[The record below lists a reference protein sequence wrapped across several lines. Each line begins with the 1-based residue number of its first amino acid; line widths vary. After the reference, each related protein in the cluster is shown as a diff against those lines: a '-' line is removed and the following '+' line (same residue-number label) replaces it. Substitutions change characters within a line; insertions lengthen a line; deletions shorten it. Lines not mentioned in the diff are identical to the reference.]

1 MNKYRTHNCAE
12 LTINNIGKQII
23 LSGWIHKKRDH
34 GNLLFIDLRDHY
46 GMTQCVIDNK
56 NEYFSALEKIKL
68 ETVIRIEGEVI
79 ARTSET
85 INKELATGSI
95 EVSIKNFYVLGSTK
109 ELPLPVFSDQEY
121 SEEIRLKYRYLD
133 LRRKK
138 LHQNI
143 ILRSNVISFI
153 RKKMESLGFLE
164 YQTPILTSSSPEG
177 ARDFLV
183 PSRLNPG
190 KFYALPQA
198 PQQFKQLIMVSGFD
212 RYFQI
217 APCFRDE
224 DARADRSPGEFYQ
237 LDIEMS
243 FVEQEDVFQVVEPL
257 LHEVFTKF
265 SKGYSISKTPFK
277 RFKYKDAMLKFG
289 TDKPDL
295 RNPIEISDVTEI
307 FEREDVKLEIFK
319 KLIQKK
325 SVVRC
330 VVAKNV
336 SSKPRSFFDN
346 LDKGSKAEGAS
357 GLGYII
363 LENNNGKL
371 EGKGPIAKFFS
382 NDAIN
387 TLCKKVNAVNGDAIF
402 FICDIKKNAEKFS
415 AWARTEIAKNLE
427 LIKENVFEFCW
438 VTDYPM
444 FEYNEIDKK
453 IDFSHNPFSMP
464 QTPMDLIDK
473 TDPLELL
480 AYQYDIVCNG
490 IELSS
495 GAIRNHIPELMYK
508 LFKIAGYSKEEVDN
522 KFSGMINALSYGAP
536 PHGGIAPGIDRIIML
551 LAGEKNIREVTMF
564 PLNQNAQD
572 LMMNAPSD
580 VSEKQLKELN
590 IKLVKKD

>member
-12 LTINNIGKQII
+12 LTINNIGKQTI

-34 GNLLFIDLRDHY
+34 GHLLFIDLRDHY

-56 NEYFSALEKIKL
+56 NEYFSALEKTKL
-68 ETVIRIEGEVI
+68 ETVIRIEGEVV

-85 INKELATGSI
+85 INKELATGSV
-95 EVSIKNFYVLGSTK
+95 EVLIKNFNVLGSTK

-212 RYFQI
+212 KYFQI

-265 SKGYSISKTPFK
+265 SKGYSVSKTPFK

-295 RNPIEISDVTEI
+295 RNPIEINDVTEI

-330 VVAKNV
+330 MVAKNV

-346 LDKGSKAEGAS
+346 LDKGAKTEGAS

-363 LENNNGKL
+363 LESNNGKL

-382 NDAIN
+382 EDAIN
-387 TLCKKVNAVNGDAIF
+387 TLCKKINAVGGDAIF
-402 FICDIKKNAEKFS
+402 FVCDVKKNAEKFS

-427 LIKENVFEFCW
+427 LIKDNVFEFCW

-495 GAIRNHIPELMYK
+495 GAIRNHVPELMYK

>member
-12 LTINNIGKQII
+12 LTINNIGKQTI

-34 GNLLFIDLRDHY
+34 GHLLFIDLRDHY

-68 ETVIRIEGEVI
+68 ETVIRIEGEVV
-79 ARTSET
+79 ARTPET
-85 INKELATGSI
+85 INKELSTGSI
-95 EVSIKNFYVLGSTK
+95 EVLIKSFNVLGSTK

-121 SEEIRLKYRYLD
+121 AEEIRLKYRYLD

-212 RYFQI
+212 KYFQI

-295 RNPIEISDVTEI
+295 RNPIEINDVTEI

-330 VVAKNV
+330 MVAKNV

-346 LDKGSKAEGAS
+346 LDKGAKTEGAS

-363 LENNNGKL
+363 LESNNGKL

-382 NDAIN
+382 EDAIN
-387 TLCKKVNAVNGDAIF
+387 TLCKKINAVGGDAIF
-402 FICDIKKNAEKFS
+402 FVCDVKKNAEKFS

-427 LIKENVFEFCW
+427 LIKDNVFEFCW

-495 GAIRNHIPELMYK
+495 GAIRNHVPELMYK

>member
-1 MNKYRTHNCAE
+1 LNKYRTHNCAE
-12 LTINNIGKQII
+12 LTINNIGKQTI

-34 GNLLFIDLRDHY
+34 GHLLFIDLRDHY

-56 NEYFSALEKIKL
+56 NEHFSALEKIKL
-68 ETVIRIEGEVI
+68 ESVIRIEGEVV
-79 ARTSET
+79 ARTQET
-85 INKELATGSI
+85 INKELVTGSI
-95 EVSIKNFYVLGSTK
+95 EVLIKNFNVLGSTK

-143 ILRSNVISFI
+143 ILRSKVISFI
-153 RKKMESLGFLE
+153 RKKMETLGFLE

-265 SKGYSISKTPFK
+265 SKGSSISKTPFK

-295 RNPIEISDVTEI
+295 RNPIEINDVTEI

-346 LDKGSKAEGAS
+346 LDKGAKIEGAS

-363 LENNNGKL
+363 LESSNGKL

-382 NDAIN
+382 QDAIN
-387 TLCKKVNAVNGDAIF
+387 TLCKKINAISGDAIF
-402 FICDIKKNAEKFS
+402 FVCDIKKNAEKFS
-415 AWARTEIAKNLE
+415 AWARTEIAENLE
-427 LIKENVFEFCW
+427 LIKDNIFEFCW

-495 GAIRNHIPELMYK
+495 GAIRNHVPELMYK
-508 LFKIAGYSKEEVDN
+508 LFKIAGYSKEEVDS

>member
-1 MNKYRTHNCAE
+1 LNKYRTHNCAE
-12 LTINNIGKQII
+12 LTINNIGKQTI

-34 GNLLFIDLRDHY
+34 GHLLFIDLRDHY

-56 NEYFSALEKIKL
+56 NEHFSALEKIKL
-68 ETVIRIEGEVI
+68 ESVIRIEGDVV
-79 ARTSET
+79 ARTTET

-95 EVSIKNFYVLGSTK
+95 EILIKNFNVLGSTK

-212 RYFQI
+212 KYFQI

-265 SKGYSISKTPFK
+265 SNGYSISKTPFK
-277 RFKYKDAMLKFG
+277 RFKYKEAMLKFG

-295 RNPIEISDVTEI
+295 RNPIEINDVTEI

-325 SVVRC
+325 SIVRC

-346 LDKGSKAEGAS
+346 LDKGAKTEGAS

-382 NDAIN
+382 EDAIN
-387 TLCKKVNAVNGDAIF
+387 TLCKKINAVGGDAIF
-402 FICDIKKNAEKFS
+402 FVCDIKKNAEKFS

-427 LIKENVFEFCW
+427 LIKDNVFEFCW

-444 FEYNEIDKK
+444 FEYNETDKK

-464 QTPMDLIDK
+464 QIPMDLIDK

-495 GAIRNHIPELMYK
+495 GAIRNHVPELMYK
-508 LFKIAGYSKEEVDN
+508 LFKIAGYSKEEVDS